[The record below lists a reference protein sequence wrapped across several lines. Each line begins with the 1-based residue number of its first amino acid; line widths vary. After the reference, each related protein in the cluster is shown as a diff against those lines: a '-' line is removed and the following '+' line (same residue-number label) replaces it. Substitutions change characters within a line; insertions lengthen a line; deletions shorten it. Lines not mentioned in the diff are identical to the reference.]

1 MLQTSTVFANVSK
14 GQAAKKEDL
23 VAAFRTDDQ
32 KEICLEVS
40 EVASDGLSRGQL
52 KGITQG
58 SATRQFCSKLKI
70 LRFIELYKL
79 KN

>member
-1 MLQTSTVFANVSK
+1 MLQTPTVFANVSK

-40 EVASDGLSRGQL
+40 EVSSDGLSRGQV
-52 KGITQG
+52 KGITQR
-58 SATRQFCSKLKI
+58 SVTRHFCLELKI